1 MTIKEAILGIINRL
15 NSIKIPVTMLDELAS
30 PIVES
35 IQDLKA
41 INAAIEKAEEEKNA
55 SSPESEE
62 PENVDPV

>member
-15 NSIKIPVTMLDELAS
+15 NGIKIPVTMLDELAS

-55 SSPESEE
+55 SSPEPEE